1 MKKAYNLETGKE
13 IEVNDSCYTDK
24 IHEDSVCPYCNK
36 PLDQLEAHLSSFLF
50 IKGESIPICLKC
62 YYYEDWKGRWSE
74 EYTAYQYNKQKERI
88 QNGNKKSKK
97 EKAIK
102 EIKLNKFKE
111 IKERNKNESK
121 N

>member
-1 MKKAYNLETGKE
+1 MKKAYNLKTGKE
-13 IEVNDSCYTDK
+13 IEVSDSCYTDK

-36 PLDQLEAHLSSFLF
+36 PLDQLEVHLSSFLF

-74 EYTAYQYNKQKERI
+74 EYTAYLYNKQKEHI
-88 QNGNKKSKK
+88 QKWKQDEE
-97 EKAIK
+97 EKTIK